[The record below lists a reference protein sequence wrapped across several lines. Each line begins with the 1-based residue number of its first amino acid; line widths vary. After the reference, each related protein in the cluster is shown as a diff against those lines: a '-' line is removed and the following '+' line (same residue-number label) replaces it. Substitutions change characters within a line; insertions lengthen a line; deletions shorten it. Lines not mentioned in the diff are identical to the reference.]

1 MSARRD
7 AVEWAPE
14 AGSGL
19 RPKLRSS
26 YTRVRYVLE
35 RRSDALGTVR
45 TTHVVVYGACAARNH
60 HAAVTLAEDFDR
72 SEWPSELVH
81 EARYAS
87 VSDELAISLCPRL
100 DPRTERVVQVHV
112 QVFVESP
119 RSG

>member
-14 AGSGL
+14 AGSGV

-35 RRSDALGTVR
+35 SRSAALGTVW
-45 TTHVVVYGACAARNH
+45 TTHVVVYGACAARER
-60 HAAVTLAEDFDR
+60 HAAVALAEDFDR

-81 EARYAS
+81 EARYDS
-87 VSDELAISLCPRL
+87 VPDELAQALCPRR
-100 DPRTERVVQVHV
+100 DPRNERVLQLHV
-112 QVFVESP
+112 QVFAEPPAS
-119 RSG
+119 R